1 MQINRELSAQ
11 IREIVHEENL
21 KLLMDIYRFMA
32 IKTKIHVPDI
42 AVLHNI
48 FKEKWIDKNYE
59 FLITNA
65 DAYEF
70 DLEQISKHNHIAKL
84 EEVGFILLEL
94 DDVERIFNSLNISF
108 VRNGV
113 LWNSAVISVW

>member
-1 MQINRELSAQ
+1 MQINKELSAQ
-11 IREIVHEENL
+11 IKEIVHEENL
-21 KLLMDIYRFMA
+21 KLLMDIYRFMV
-32 IKTKIHVPDI
+32 IKTRIHVPDI
-42 AVLHNI
+42 SVLHNI

-70 DLEQISKHNHIAKL
+70 DLEQISRYNHISKL

-108 VRNGV
+108 IKDGV
-113 LWNSAVISVW
+113 LWNSAVIDVW

>member
-1 MQINRELSAQ
+1 MNINRELSAQ
-11 IREIVHEENL
+11 IQEIVHEENL
-21 KLLMDIYRFMA
+21 KLLLDIYRFMA

-42 AVLHNI
+42 TVLHNI

-70 DLEQISKHNHIAKL
+70 DLEQISRHNHIAKL

-113 LWNSAVISVW
+113 LWNSAVIDVW